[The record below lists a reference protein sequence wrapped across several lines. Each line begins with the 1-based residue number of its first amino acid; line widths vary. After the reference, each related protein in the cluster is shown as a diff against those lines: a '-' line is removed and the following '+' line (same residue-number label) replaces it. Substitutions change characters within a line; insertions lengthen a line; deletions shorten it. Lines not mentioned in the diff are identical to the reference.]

1 MWLGNLEFPGVTK
14 RSKEDKGNINR
25 TDTKTH
31 KQKPGRELITTEQK
45 QSAIAYLFQN
55 VLQPH

>member
-45 QSAIAYLFQN
+45 QSAIA
-55 VLQPH
+55 